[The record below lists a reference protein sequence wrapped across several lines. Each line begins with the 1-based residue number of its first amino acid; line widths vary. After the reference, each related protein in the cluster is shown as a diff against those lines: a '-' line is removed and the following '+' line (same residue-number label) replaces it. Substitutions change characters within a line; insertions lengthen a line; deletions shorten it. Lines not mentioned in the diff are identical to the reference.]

1 MCAMRTLRFFEMK
14 FSNKWLKSYRFLA
27 CTLITLLFMA
37 HTAHWLHIPTLQ
49 RMENILYDLRLR
61 TTVVNTLDPRIVIID
76 IDEESLAKEG
86 RWPWRRDKLAIW
98 WICCSITTL
107 LSYSVST

>member
-1 MCAMRTLRFFEMK
+1 MK

-27 CTLITLLFMA
+27 CVVITLVFMA
-37 HTAHWLHIPTLQ
+37 HTAQWLNIPTLQ

-61 TTVVNTLDPRIVIID
+61 TTVVNTVDPRIVIID

-86 RWPWRRDKLAIW
+86 RWPWRRDKLAY
-98 WICCSITTL
+98 L
-107 LSYSVST
+107 VDM